1 MDGQMLKNQL
11 GTNIAMYRKEYGL
24 TQAQLAEKLNFSDKA
39 VSKWERGES
48 MPDVLTLVQIARLF
62 SVSVDDLLR
71 DPDALPEHVG
81 SVQRVVGNAYEK
93 TLKRKADKKII
104 LKLCSLIVWSVALLI
119 FVAFSSAGVPYTW
132 LSFFYAIPANAIVLI
147 SLRSAW
153 RDYRRN
159 SLLISVLMWG
169 ALLSLHVTL
178 LVFLQENVWKLYLLG
193 LPGQAAIA
201 LWFRMFRKPVT
212 EENDG

>member
-1 MDGQMLKNQL
+1 MDGQVLKNQL
-11 GTNIAMYRKEYGL
+11 GANIAMYRKEYGL

-48 MPDVLTLVQIARLF
+48 TPDVATLVHIARLF

-104 LKLCSLIVWSVALLI
+104 LKLCSLIVWFVALLI

-169 ALLSLHVTL
+169 VLLSLHVTL
-178 LVFLQENVWKLYLLG
+178 LVFLQVNIWKLYLLG
-193 LPGQAAIA
+193 IPGQTAIF
-201 LWFRMFRKPVT
+201 LWFRMFRKSVT
-212 EENDG
+212 EENNG

>member
-1 MDGQMLKNQL
+1 MDGQVLKNQL
-11 GTNIAMYRKEYGL
+11 GANIAMYRKEYGL
-24 TQAQLAEKLNFSDKA
+24 TQAQLAQKLNFSDKA

-48 MPDVLTLVQIARLF
+48 TPDVATLVHIARLF

-104 LKLCSLIVWSVALLI
+104 LKLCSLIVWFVALLI
-119 FVAFSSAGVPYTW
+119 FVSFSSAGVPYTW

-169 ALLSLHVTL
+169 VLLSLHVTL
-178 LVFLQENVWKLYLLG
+178 LVFLQVNIWKLYLLG
-193 LPGQAAIA
+193 IPGQAAIF
-201 LWFRMFRKPVT
+201 LWFRMFRKSVT
-212 EENDG
+212 EENNG

>member
-81 SVQRVVGNAYEK
+81 SVQRVLGNAYEK

>member
-1 MDGQMLKNQL
+1 M
-11 GTNIAMYRKEYGL
+11 
-24 TQAQLAEKLNFSDKA
+24 
-39 VSKWERGES
+39 
-48 MPDVLTLVQIARLF
+48 
-62 SVSVDDLLR
+62 
-71 DPDALPEHVG
+71 
-81 SVQRVVGNAYEK
+81 
-93 TLKRKADKKII
+93 
-104 LKLCSLIVWSVALLI
+104 
-119 FVAFSSAGVPYTW
+119 AFSSAGVPYTW